1 MPNIARETVLEVVA
15 GVIRDRNGK
24 VLLTQRQPG
33 RHQAGKW
40 EFPGGKREP
49 GEKPEAAL
57 VRELYEELGITVE
70 RIRPRILVPFDY
82 PDVSVHL
89 DVYDVESYSGEPYGK
104 ENQALAWVSPERLGD
119 FDYPAANLP
128 VITSLHLP
136 DQYVIS
142 NATVLG
148 RDQFLRIL
156 EQKLQQGVRLV
167 QLREPGMP
175 GSEFASLA
183 KACIEIV
190 HRYRGRILLNTDN
203 LGLVA
208 ELGADGVHL
217 KSRQLMSLSERPLAE
232 SLLVGA
238 SCHNPEEIRQAENIA
253 ADFVVLS
260 PVKQTTSH
268 AQVQPI
274 GWPGF
279 EELAR
284 RSRLP
289 VYALGGMTVADV
301 NQARKSGGQG
311 VAMLS
316 AAWKEG

>member
-1 MPNIARETVLEVVA
+1 MLNTAREPVLEVVA
-15 GVIRDRNGK
+15 GVIRDQNGRI
-24 VLLTQRQPG
+24 LLTQRQPG

-49 GEKPEAAL
+49 GERPDAAL
-57 VRELYEELGITVE
+57 VRELYEELGISVNQ
-70 RIRPRILVPFDY
+70 IRPRILVPFDY
-82 PDVSVHL
+82 PDVSVRL
-89 DVYDVESYSGEPYGK
+89 DVYDVESYTGEPYGK

-119 FDYPAANLP
+119 YDYPAANLP

-136 DQYVIS
+136 DQYAIS
-142 NATVLG
+142 DATAMG
-148 RDQFLRIL
+148 RDRFLRIL

-175 GSEFASLA
+175 ASDYVNLA
-183 KACIEIV
+183 TACIEIA

-208 ELGADGVHL
+208 ELGADGIHL
-217 KSRQLMSLSERPLAE
+217 KSHQLMSLRERPLAA

-238 SCHNPEEIRQAENIA
+238 SCHNFEEIRQAENIA

-260 PVKQTTSH
+260 PVKLTASH
-268 AQVQPI
+268 PKAQPI
-274 GWPGF
+274 GWAGF
-279 EELAR
+279 ESMAQ

-289 VYALGGMTVADV
+289 VYALGGMVAGDV
-301 NQARKSGGQG
+301 DQARRSGGQG